1 MQIDLTFV
9 LMLPALILFS
19 LIGLISIYF
28 SMIRESHNLLVILIT
43 ILSGLVSV
51 GYGLYLFNLLDF
63 AFQKMGSFTDASSA
77 KEFASVKTYMFLLL
91 GVGVVNLLSAY
102 KLLKNKVKNELE
114 SS

>member
-1 MQIDLTFV
+1 
-9 LMLPALILFS
+9 
-19 LIGLISIYF
+19 
-28 SMIRESHNLLVILIT
+28 
-43 ILSGLVSV
+43 
-51 GYGLYLFNLLDF
+51 
-63 AFQKMGSFTDASSA
+63 MGSFTDASSA